1 MTMNATMQRV
11 RFLLNWK
18 FQGPNA
24 PFLLAE
30 DAGYFREEG
39 LTLHF
44 GIGEG
49 SSAIPAE
56 IQRGA
61 WDAGFGDVSALI
73 EQHAANPASDVT
85 TLYSIYDRAPMVVI
99 SKTARGLKTPQD
111 LIGKTLSS
119 PAFDT
124 GFLMFPAFA
133 RAAGIDAARV
143 NRVPAAP
150 AERDAKLI
158 ADEIDGA
165 MGFDATL
172 VFALRALRQNTDE
185 YSLMYYADAGLDV
198 YSSAVMASR
207 SWLAKNAA
215 AGRGLVRAIN
225 RGWLEA
231 MSNPEAAVDA
241 VLRRDPA
248 ANRSIVRDHLQWVI
262 DHQVKTPSATRLGI
276 GAMEAARIERNI
288 DVVMAMLKSRAGD
301 DKTGKV
307 RPGMIT
313 LYDGSFLPPLA
324 ERAV

>member
-1 MTMNATMQRV
+1 MTMQTV

-24 PFLLAE
+24 PFLLAD
-30 DAGYFREEG
+30 DAGFFKAEG
-39 LTLHF
+39 LQIEF

-61 WDAGFGDVSALI
+61 WDAGFGDVSAQI

-85 TLYSIYDRAPMVVI
+85 TLYSIYDRAPMAVI

-111 LIGKTLSS
+111 LIGRTLSS

-124 GFLMFPAFA
+124 GFMMFPAFA
-133 RAAGIDAARV
+133 RAAGIDSAAV

-158 ADEIDGA
+158 ADDIDGA

-172 VFALRALRQNTDE
+172 VFALRALGQNTDD

-207 SWLAKNAA
+207 SWLAKHPA

-231 MSNPEAAVDA
+231 MKNPEAAVDA

-262 DHQVKTPSATRLGI
+262 DHQVKTPSAKHLGI

-288 DVVMAMLKSRAGD
+288 DVVMAMLRAKAGD
-301 DKTGKV
+301 KAGDKAGTFRSTV
-307 RPGMIT
+307 AA
-313 LYDGSFLPPLA
+313 LYDASYLPAAA
-324 ERAV
+324 ERAI